1 MVDAI
6 VSPLLELLICFAVEV
21 VKQQVK
27 LVVGV
32 KQEVKK
38 LTSHLQAIQDVL
50 NDAEQRQ
57 VKEEFVRLWLGRIK
71 DISYDIED
79 VLDEW
84 ITNQGDAD
92 DNVVV
97 LAPQKKKKECSYFL
111 ATCFGFKQVFIRH
124 DIAIKIKEI
133 NEEVDDIATQ
143 KNMFK
148 FVES

>member
-6 VSPLLELLICFAVEV
+6 ISPLLELLICFAVEE

-57 VKEEFVRLWLGRIK
+57 VKGESVRL
-71 DISYDIED
+71 
-79 VLDEW
+79 
-84 ITNQGDAD
+84 
-92 DNVVV
+92 
-97 LAPQKKKKECSYFL
+97 
-111 ATCFGFKQVFIRH
+111 
-124 DIAIKIKEI
+124 
-133 NEEVDDIATQ
+133 
-143 KNMFK
+143 
-148 FVES
+148 

>member
-84 ITNQGDAD
+84 IT
-92 DNVVV
+92 VRRK
-97 LAPQKKKKECSYFL
+97 L
-111 ATCFGFKQVFIRH
+111 
-124 DIAIKIKEI
+124 
-133 NEEVDDIATQ
+133 
-143 KNMFK
+143 
-148 FVES
+148 

>member
-6 VSPLLELLICFAVEV
+6 ISPLLELLICFAVEE

-57 VKEEFVRLWLGRIK
+57 VKGESVRLWLGWIK
-71 DISYDIED
+71 DISYNIEG
-79 VLDEW
+79 VLDKW
-84 ITNQGDAD
+84 ITARRK
-92 DNVVV
+92 
-97 LAPQKKKKECSYFL
+97 L
-111 ATCFGFKQVFIRH
+111 
-124 DIAIKIKEI
+124 
-133 NEEVDDIATQ
+133 
-143 KNMFK
+143 
-148 FVES
+148 